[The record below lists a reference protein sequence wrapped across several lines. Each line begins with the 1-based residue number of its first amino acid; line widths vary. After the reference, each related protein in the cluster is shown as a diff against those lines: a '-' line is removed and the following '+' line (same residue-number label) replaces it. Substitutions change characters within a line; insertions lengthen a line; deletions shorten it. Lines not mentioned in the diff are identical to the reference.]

1 MRSRA
6 CVCVCILRSMLQS
19 HQILV
24 RIGRW
29 HLKLLSWS
37 VWLLIGG
44 NKHFARCKVWE
55 LYSFMRH
62 TSIVRNLHTFCS
74 SLVLVPLEKL
84 WLPPEK
90 LTSQRSATGCEDL
103 LIVPQTPPG
112 QQSIQVKALCFFK
125 TFFNHLEMTTEVP
138 FNDTL
143 RPAPPPSYLTLLYI
157 L

>member
-1 MRSRA
+1 M
-6 CVCVCILRSMLQS
+6 
-19 HQILV
+19 
-24 RIGRW
+24 
-29 HLKLLSWS
+29 
-37 VWLLIGG
+37 
-44 NKHFARCKVWE
+44 WE
-55 LYSFMRH
+55 LYSFMRR

-74 SLVLVPLEKL
+74 SLVLVPLKKL

-90 LTSQRSATGCEDL
+90 LTSQRSATGCEGL

-143 RPAPPPSYLTLLYI
+143 RPAPPILSLAVTLLLGQHVRGTNSPVGNSQVMRLMLCLHVCVCVCVCVCVFI
-157 L
+157 